1 MDKPPIRPST
11 SAPSAA
17 SHPPSRSMRDLGD
30 SHEEKLPALEEED
43 KLTKLLHGVIHI
55 AVKIL
60 AVLMVLVILWG
71 VADVAYVMYQRLT
84 IPEHF
89 MLLTVTDIL
98 AIFGSFMAVLIAI
111 EIFINITLY
120 IKRDVL
126 PIKMVIATALMAIS
140 RKVIMLDFKDLEP
153 LYIFGIAA
161 VIVALGVT
169 YWLISYKPQVVKQEE
184 R

>member
-1 MDKPPIRPST
+1 MDKPPVRPST
-11 SAPSAA
+11 SAP

-30 SHEEKLPALEEED
+30 SHEEKLPPVAED
-43 KLTKLLHGVIHI
+43 TLTKILHGIIHF
-55 AVKIL
+55 AVRVL

-71 VADVAYVMYQRLT
+71 VADVAYVMYQRLVAE
-84 IPEHF
+84 PF
-89 MLLTVTDIL
+89 MLLTVSDIL
-98 AIFGSFMAVLIAI
+98 VIFGSFMAVLIAI

-120 IKRDVL
+120 IKRDIL
-126 PIKMVIATALMAIS
+126 PIKMVIATALMAIA

-153 LYIFGIAA
+153 MYIFAIAA

-169 YWLISYKPQVVKQEE
+169 YWLISYKPQVVKQDE